1 MAHGLRGFFSDM
13 DDFLVLDSVSRRYG
27 GRAVVDKVSLSIRRG
42 EVFSLLG
49 PSGCGKTTLLR
60 MIAGLDRPDGGRI
73 LLQGADL
80 TRLPRIAGR

>member
-1 MAHGLRGFFSDM
+1 M

-27 GRAVVDKVSLSIRRG
+27 GRAVVDNVSLSIRRG